1 MDDRGDA
8 LFTLDDYEAAAL
20 ARLPTMVADYYA
32 GGAGEERTLRENRA
46 AFARWTFRPRVLVDV
61 SNVELATTVLGAK
74 VPFPILVAPTAF
86 HRLAHTE
93 GEVAT
98 AKGVLATGTTMV
110 VSTIASVI
118 RETIKTTSFNEDA
131 RRASPTYT
139 V

>member
-1 MDDRGDA
+1 MTRVAIVGTGFWGAKLAEAVDRSS
-8 LFTLDDYEAAAL
+8 LELAACYS
-20 ARLPTMVADYYA
+20 RNP
-32 GGAGEERTLRENRA
+32 ENRA

-74 VPFPILVAPTAF
+74 VSFPILVAPTAF

-110 VSTIASVI
+110 VSTIASV
-118 RETIKTTSFNEDA
+118 RLEDVA
-131 RRASPTYT
+131 VRGTHPHQ
-139 V
+139 